1 MKGEGNM
8 QKMYLFVTITKRDDC
23 NEFTEFFTSKE
34 VPILYSTP
42 CEGTVRQK
50 TLDLFGLEESH
61 KTVHYCVVT
70 ANKKNELMKA
80 LTREMAIDLP
90 DRGIALSIPLT
101 SMGGRRPIEL
111 YANGHEN
118 DEEEEHDMQEK
129 QMELIVAICEKGH
142 TEYVMDAARN
152 AGARGGTV
160 VHAKGTGSKYSS
172 KFFGISIAEE
182 KEMIYI
188 VSSTEQKKDIMKSI
202 MENAGIDTQAHTI
215 VFSLPVSDTAGLRL
229 FEENKE

>member
-1 MKGEGNM
+1 M
-8 QKMYLFVTITKRDDC
+8 LTITQRDQSE
-23 NEFTEFFTSKE
+23 EFTDFFTSKE
-34 VPILYSTP
+34 VPVIYSTT
-42 CEGTVRQK
+42 CEGTVRERTLSLFGFEK
-50 TLDLFGLEESH
+50 TL

-70 ANKKNELMKA
+70 NNKKNELIKG

-90 DRGIALSIPLT
+90 NRGIAVSIPLT
-101 SMGGRRPIEL
+101 SMGGKRAL
-111 YANGHEN
+111 DMYANGHEN
-118 DEEEEHDMQEK
+118 DDEEEQIMQDK

-142 TEYVMDAARN
+142 TETVMDAARE

-160 VHAKGTGSKYSS
+160 VRAKGTGSKYTN

-188 VSSTEQKKDIMKSI
+188 VAGENQKKAIMRAI
-202 MENAGIDTQAHTI
+202 MDNAGIDSEAHTI

-229 FEENKE
+229 LDPEE

>member
-1 MKGEGNM
+1 M
-8 QKMYLFVTITKRDDC
+8 QKMYLLITITQRDHSD
-23 NEFTEFFTSKE
+23 EFTNFFNSKE
-34 VPILYSTP
+34 VPVIYSTT
-42 CEGTVRQK
+42 CEGTVREK
-50 TLDLFGLEESH
+50 TLSLFGFEKTL

-70 ANKKNELMKA
+70 NNKKNELIKG

-90 DRGIALSIPLT
+90 NRGIAVSIPLT
-101 SMGGRRPIEL
+101 SMGGKRALDL

-118 DEEEEHDMQEK
+118 DEEEEQIMQDK

-142 TEYVMDAARN
+142 TETVMDAARE

-160 VHAKGTGSKYSS
+160 VHAKGTGSKYTN

-188 VSSTEQKKDIMKSI
+188 VAGENQKKEIMRAI
-202 MENAGIDTQAHTI
+202 MDNAGIDSEAHTI

-229 FEENKE
+229 LDPEE

>member
-1 MKGEGNM
+1 M
-8 QKMYLFVTITKRDDC
+8 QKMYLFITITQRDDS
-23 NEFTEFFTSKE
+23 NEFTNFFNSKD
-34 VPILYSTP
+34 VSVIYSTP

-50 TLDLFGLEESH
+50 TLSLFGLEETL

-70 ANKKNELMKA
+70 ANKKNELIKT

-90 DRGIALSIPLT
+90 NRGIAVAIPLT
-101 SMGGRRPIEL
+101 SMGGKRALEM

-118 DEEEEHDMQEK
+118 DIEEEQIMQEK

-142 TEYVMDAARN
+142 TETVMDAARS

-160 VHAKGTGSKYSS
+160 VHAKGTGSKYTS

-188 VSSTEQKKDIMKSI
+188 VASAEQKRDIMRAI
-202 MENAGIDTQAHTI
+202 MDNAGIDSEAHTI
-215 VFSLPVSDTAGLRL
+215 VFSLPVSDTAGLRI
-229 FEENKE
+229 FDQTI

>member
-1 MKGEGNM
+1 M
-8 QKMYLFVTITKRDDC
+8 QKMYLFITITKRDDSD
-23 NEFTEFFTSKE
+23 EFTNFFNSKD
-34 VPILYSTP
+34 VSVIYSTP

-50 TLDLFGLEESH
+50 TLSLFGLDETL

-70 ANKKNELMKA
+70 SNKKNELIKA
-80 LTREMAIDLP
+80 LTREMTIDLP
-90 DRGIALSIPLT
+90 DRGIAVAIPLT
-101 SMGGRRPIEL
+101 SMGGKRALEM

-118 DEEEEHDMQEK
+118 DTEEEQIMQEK

-142 TEYVMDAARN
+142 TETVMDAARS

-160 VHAKGTGSKYSS
+160 VHAKGTGSKYTS

-188 VSSTEQKKDIMKSI
+188 VASAEQKRDIMQSI
-202 MENAGIDTQAHTI
+202 MDNAGIDSDAHTI
-215 VFSLPVSDTAGLRL
+215 VFSLPVSDTAGLRI
-229 FEENKE
+229 FDQTE

>member
-1 MKGEGNM
+1 M
-8 QKMYLFVTITKRDDC
+8 QKMYLFITITKRDDSD
-23 NEFTEFFTSKE
+23 EFTNFFNSKD
-34 VPILYSTP
+34 VSVIYSTP
-42 CEGTVRQK
+42 CEGTVRQR
-50 TLDLFGLEESH
+50 TLSLFGLEESL

-70 ANKKNELMKA
+70 SNKKNELIKT

-101 SMGGRRPIEL
+101 SMGGKRALEM

-118 DEEEEHDMQEK
+118 DTQEEHNMQNK

-142 TEYVMDAARN
+142 TETVMDAARS

-160 VHAKGTGSKYSS
+160 IHAKGTGSKYTS

-188 VSSTEQKKDIMKSI
+188 VSSQENKKDIMRAI
-202 MENAGIDTQAHTI
+202 MDNAGIDSEAHTI
-215 VFSLPVSDTAGLRL
+215 VFSLPVSDTAGLRI
-229 FEENKE
+229 FEEDK

>member
-1 MKGEGNM
+1 M
-8 QKMYLFVTITKRDDC
+8 QKMYLLITITQRDHSD
-23 NEFTEFFTSKE
+23 EFTNFFNSKE
-34 VPILYSTP
+34 VPVIYSTT
-42 CEGTVRQK
+42 CEGTVRERTLSLFGFEK
-50 TLDLFGLEESH
+50 TL

-70 ANKKNELMKA
+70 NNKKNELIKG

-90 DRGIALSIPLT
+90 NRGIAVSIPLT
-101 SMGGRRPIEL
+101 SMGGKRAL
-111 YANGHEN
+111 DMYANGHEN
-118 DEEEEHDMQEK
+118 DDEEEQIMQDK

-142 TEYVMDAARN
+142 TETVMDAARE

-188 VSSTEQKKDIMKSI
+188 VAGENQKKGIMRAI
-202 MENAGIDTQAHTI
+202 MDNAGIDSEAHTI

-229 FEENKE
+229 LDPEE

>member
-1 MKGEGNM
+1 M
-8 QKMYLFVTITKRDDC
+8 QKMYLLITITQRDHSD
-23 NEFTEFFTSKE
+23 EFTNFFNSKE
-34 VPILYSTP
+34 VPVIYSTT
-42 CEGTVRQK
+42 CEGTVREK
-50 TLDLFGLEESH
+50 TLSLFGFEKTL

-70 ANKKNELMKA
+70 NNKKNELIKG

-90 DRGIALSIPLT
+90 DRGIAVSIPLT
-101 SMGGRRPIEL
+101 SMGGKRALDL

-118 DEEEEHDMQEK
+118 DEEEEQIMQDK
-129 QMELIVAICEKGH
+129 QMELIVAICEKGY
-142 TEYVMDAARN
+142 TETVMDAARE

-160 VHAKGTGSKYSS
+160 VHAKGTGSKYSN

-188 VSSTEQKKDIMKSI
+188 VASENQKKEIMRAI
-202 MENAGIDTQAHTI
+202 MDNAGIDSDAHTI

-229 FEENKE
+229 LDPEE

>member
-1 MKGEGNM
+1 
-8 QKMYLFVTITKRDDC
+8 MYLLITITQRDHSD
-23 NEFTEFFTSKE
+23 EFTNFFNSKE
-34 VPILYSTP
+34 VPVIYSTT
-42 CEGTVRQK
+42 CEGTVRERTLSLFGFEK
-50 TLDLFGLEESH
+50 TL

-70 ANKKNELMKA
+70 NNKKNELIKG

-90 DRGIALSIPLT
+90 NRGIAVSIPLT
-101 SMGGRRPIEL
+101 SMGGKRAL
-111 YANGHEN
+111 DMYANGHEN
-118 DEEEEHDMQEK
+118 DDEEEQIMQDK

-142 TEYVMDAARN
+142 TETVMDAARE

-188 VSSTEQKKDIMKSI
+188 VAGENQKKGIMRAI
-202 MENAGIDTQAHTI
+202 MDNAGIDSEAHTI

-229 FEENKE
+229 LDPEE

>member
-1 MKGEGNM
+1 M
-8 QKMYLFVTITKRDDC
+8 QKMYLFITITKRDDGD
-23 NEFTEFFTSKE
+23 EFTNFFNSKD
-34 VPILYSTP
+34 VSVIYSTP

-50 TLDLFGLEESH
+50 TLSLFGLEETL

-70 ANKKNELMKA
+70 HNKKNELIKA

-90 DRGIALSIPLT
+90 GRGIAVAIPLT
-101 SMGGRRPIEL
+101 SMGGKRALEM

-118 DEEEEHDMQEK
+118 DIEEEQIMQEK

-142 TEYVMDAARN
+142 TETVMEAARD

-160 VHAKGTGSKYSS
+160 IHAKGTGSKYTS

-188 VSSTEQKKDIMKSI
+188 VSSSEQKKDIMRGI
-202 MENAGIDTQAHTI
+202 MDNAGIDSEAHTI
-215 VFSLPVSDTAGLRL
+215 VFSLPVSDTAGLRI
-229 FEENKE
+229 FDET

>member
-1 MKGEGNM
+1 M
-8 QKMYLFVTITKRDDC
+8 QKMYLFITITQRDDSD
-23 NEFTEFFTSKE
+23 EFTNFFNSKD
-34 VPILYSTP
+34 VSVIYSTP

-50 TLDLFGLEESH
+50 TLSLFGLEETL

-70 ANKKNELMKA
+70 ANKKNELIKT

-90 DRGIALSIPLT
+90 NRGIAVAIPLT
-101 SMGGRRPIEL
+101 SMGGKRALEM

-118 DEEEEHDMQEK
+118 DIEEEQIMQEK

-142 TEYVMDAARN
+142 TETVMDAARS

-160 VHAKGTGSKYSS
+160 VRAKGTGSKYTS

-188 VSSTEQKKDIMKSI
+188 VASAEQKRDIMQAI
-202 MENAGIDTQAHTI
+202 MDNAGIDSEAHTI
-215 VFSLPVSDTAGLRL
+215 VFSLPVSDTAGLRI
-229 FEENKE
+229 FDQTI

>member
-1 MKGEGNM
+1 M
-8 QKMYLFVTITKRDDC
+8 QKMYLLITITQRDHSD
-23 NEFTEFFTSKE
+23 EFTNFFNSKE
-34 VPILYSTP
+34 VPVIYSTT
-42 CEGTVRQK
+42 CEGTVRERTLSLFGFEK
-50 TLDLFGLEESH
+50 TL

-70 ANKKNELMKA
+70 NNKKNELIKG

-90 DRGIALSIPLT
+90 NRGIAVSIPLT
-101 SMGGRRPIEL
+101 SMGGKRAL
-111 YANGHEN
+111 DMYANGHEN
-118 DEEEEHDMQEK
+118 DDEEEQIMQDK

-142 TEYVMDAARN
+142 TETVMDAARE

-160 VHAKGTGSKYSS
+160 VHAKGTGSKYSN

-188 VSSTEQKKDIMKSI
+188 VAGENQKKEIMRAI
-202 MENAGIDTQAHTI
+202 MDNAGIDSEAHTI

-229 FEENKE
+229 LDPEE

>member
-1 MKGEGNM
+1 M
-8 QKMYLFVTITKRDDC
+8 QKMYLMITITQRDESD
-23 NEFTEFFTSKE
+23 EFTNFFESKE
-34 VPILYSTP
+34 VPVIYSTP

-50 TLDLFGLEESH
+50 TLSLFGLEETA

-70 ANKKNELMKA
+70 ANKKKELIKA
-80 LTREMAIDLP
+80 LTIEMAIDIP
-90 DRGIALSIPLT
+90 NRGISVAIPLT
-101 SMGGRRPIEL
+101 SMGGHRALEM

-118 DEEEEHDMQEK
+118 DDEEEQVMQEK

-142 TEYVMDAARN
+142 TETVMDAARE

-160 VHAKGTGSKYSS
+160 VHAKGTGAKYSS

-188 VSSTEQKKDIMKSI
+188 VASAEQKKDIMRGI
-202 MENAGIDTQAHTI
+202 MDNAGIDSEAHTI
-215 VFSLPVSDTAGLRL
+215 VFSLPVSDTAGLRI
-229 FEENKE
+229 FDQTI

>member
-1 MKGEGNM
+1 M
-8 QKMYLFVTITKRDDC
+8 QKMYLLITITQRDHSD
-23 NEFTEFFTSKE
+23 EFTNFFNSKE
-34 VPILYSTP
+34 VPVIYSTT
-42 CEGTVRQK
+42 CEGTVRERTLSLFGFEK
-50 TLDLFGLEESH
+50 TL

-70 ANKKNELMKA
+70 NNKKNELIKG

-90 DRGIALSIPLT
+90 DRGIAVSIPLT
-101 SMGGRRPIEL
+101 SMGGKRAL
-111 YANGHEN
+111 DMYANGHEN
-118 DEEEEHDMQEK
+118 DDEEEQIMQDK

-142 TEYVMDAARN
+142 TETVMDAARE

-160 VHAKGTGSKYSS
+160 VHAKGTGSKYSN

-188 VSSTEQKKDIMKSI
+188 VAGENQKKEIMRAI
-202 MENAGIDTQAHTI
+202 MDNAGIDSEAHTI

-229 FEENKE
+229 LDPEE

>member
-1 MKGEGNM
+1 M
-8 QKMYLFVTITKRDDC
+8 QKMYLFITITQRDDS
-23 NEFTEFFTSKE
+23 NEFTNFFNSKD
-34 VPILYSTP
+34 VSVIYSTP

-50 TLDLFGLEESH
+50 TLSLFGLEETL

-70 ANKKNELMKA
+70 ANKKNELIKT

-90 DRGIALSIPLT
+90 NRGIAVAIPLT
-101 SMGGRRPIEL
+101 SMGGRRALEM

-118 DEEEEHDMQEK
+118 DIEEEQIMQEK

-142 TEYVMDAARN
+142 TETVMDAARS

-160 VHAKGTGSKYSS
+160 VHAKGTGSKYTS

-188 VSSTEQKKDIMKSI
+188 VASAEQKRDIMQAI
-202 MENAGIDTQAHTI
+202 MDNAGIDSEAHTI
-215 VFSLPVSDTAGLRL
+215 VFSLPVSDTAGLRI
-229 FEENKE
+229 FDQTI

>member
-1 MKGEGNM
+1 M

-23 NEFTEFFTSKE
+23 DEFTEFFTSKE

-42 CEGTVRQK
+42 CDGTVRRK

-70 ANKKNELMKA
+70 ANKKNELIKG

-111 YANGHEN
+111 FANGHEN
-118 DEEEEHDMQEK
+118 DEEEEHTMQGK

-142 TEYVMDAARN
+142 TDSVMDAARD

-160 VHAKGTGSKYSS
+160 IHAKGTGSKYSS

-188 VSSTEQKKDIMKSI
+188 VAGENQKKEIMRAI
-202 MENAGIDTQAHTI
+202 MDNAGIDSDAHTI

-229 FEENKE
+229 LDPEE

>member
-1 MKGEGNM
+1 M
-8 QKMYLFVTITKRDDC
+8 QKMYLFITITKRDDC
-23 NEFTEFFTSKE
+23 DEFTEFFTSKE

-50 TLDLFGLEESH
+50 TLSLFGLEESH

-80 LTREMAIDLP
+80 LTREMTIDLP
-90 DRGIALSIPLT
+90 DRGIALSIPLS

-111 YANGHEN
+111 FANGHEN
-118 DEEEEHDMQEK
+118 DEEEESTMQEN
-129 QMELIVAICEKGH
+129 QMELIIAICEKGH
-142 TEYVMDAARN
+142 TDFVMDAARE

-160 VHAKGTGSKYSS
+160 IHAKGTGSKYSS

-188 VSSTEQKKDIMKSI
+188 VSSSENKKDIMKSI
-202 MENAGIDTQAHTI
+202 MERAGVDTEAHTI
-215 VFSLPVSDTAGLRL
+215 VFSLPVSDTAGLRI
-229 FEENKE
+229 FNDEKQ

>member
-1 MKGEGNM
+1 M
-8 QKMYLFVTITKRDDC
+8 QKMYLMITITEREQSD
-23 NEFTEFFTSKE
+23 EFTSFFEKKE
-34 VPILYSTP
+34 VPVIYSTP

-50 TLDLFGLEESH
+50 TLSLFGLEKTE

-70 ANKKNELMKA
+70 QNKKNELIKT
-80 LTREMAIDLP
+80 LTHEMAIDLP
-90 DRGIALSIPLT
+90 NRGISVAIPLT
-101 SMGGRRPIEL
+101 SMGGKRALEM

-118 DEEEEHDMQEK
+118 DNEEEQIMQEK

-142 TEYVMDAARN
+142 TETVMDAARE

-188 VSSTEQKKDIMKSI
+188 VVTAEQKRDIMQGI
-202 MENAGIDTQAHTI
+202 MDNAGIDSEAHTI

-229 FEENKE
+229 FDQTI

>member
-1 MKGEGNM
+1 M
-8 QKMYLFVTITKRDDC
+8 QKMYLFITITQRDDS
-23 NEFTEFFTSKE
+23 NEFTNFFNSKD
-34 VPILYSTP
+34 VSVIYSTP

-50 TLDLFGLEESH
+50 TLSLFGLEETL

-70 ANKKNELMKA
+70 ANKKNELIKT

-90 DRGIALSIPLT
+90 NRGIAVAIPLT
-101 SMGGRRPIEL
+101 SMGGKRALEM

-118 DEEEEHDMQEK
+118 DIEEEQIMQEK

-142 TEYVMDAARN
+142 TETVMDAARS

-160 VHAKGTGSKYSS
+160 VHAKGTGSKYTS

-188 VSSTEQKKDIMKSI
+188 VASAEQKRDIMRAI
-202 MENAGIDTQAHTI
+202 MDNAGIDSEAHTI
-215 VFSLPVSDTAGLRL
+215 VFSLPVSDTAGLRI
-229 FEENKE
+229 FDQTE

>member
-1 MKGEGNM
+1 M
-8 QKMYLFVTITKRDDC
+8 QKMYLFITITQRDHSD
-23 NEFTEFFTSKE
+23 EFTEFFKSKE
-34 VPILYSTP
+34 VPVIYSTH

-50 TLDLFGLEESH
+50 TLSLFGLEETL

-70 ANKKNELMKA
+70 HNKKNELIKT

-90 DRGIALSIPLT
+90 NRGIAVAIPLT
-101 SMGGRRPIEL
+101 SMGGKRAVEM

-118 DEEEEHDMQEK
+118 DNQEEQIMQEK

-142 TEYVMDAARN
+142 TETVMDAARN

-160 VHAKGTGSKYSS
+160 VHAKGTGSKYTN

-188 VSSTEQKKDIMKSI
+188 VATEEQKKGIMQGI
-202 MENAGIDTQAHTI
+202 MDNAGIDSEAHTI

-229 FEENKE
+229 FDEQ

>member
-1 MKGEGNM
+1 M
-8 QKMYLFVTITKRDDC
+8 QKMYLLITITQRDDSD
-23 NEFTEFFTSKE
+23 EFTNFFNSKE
-34 VPILYSTP
+34 VPVIYSTT
-42 CEGTVRQK
+42 CEGTVRERILSLFGFEK
-50 TLDLFGLEESH
+50 TL

-70 ANKKNELMKA
+70 NNKKNELIKG

-90 DRGIALSIPLT
+90 NRGIAVSIPLT
-101 SMGGRRPIEL
+101 SMGGKRAL
-111 YANGHEN
+111 DMYANGHEN
-118 DEEEEHDMQEK
+118 DDEEEQIMQDK

-142 TEYVMDAARN
+142 TETVMDAARE

-160 VHAKGTGSKYSS
+160 VRAKGTGSKYTN

-188 VSSTEQKKDIMKSI
+188 VAGENQKKAIMRAI
-202 MENAGIDTQAHTI
+202 MDNAGIDSDAHTI

-229 FEENKE
+229 LDPEE

>member
-1 MKGEGNM
+1 M
-8 QKMYLFVTITKRDDC
+8 QKMYLLITITQRDDGE
-23 NEFTEFFTSKE
+23 EFTDFFNSKE
-34 VPILYSTP
+34 VPIIYSTP

-50 TLDLFGLEESH
+50 TLSLFGLEKTQ

-70 ANKKNELMKA
+70 QNKKNELIKT

-90 DRGIALSIPLT
+90 NRGIAVAIPLT
-101 SMGGRRPIEL
+101 SMGGRRAVEM

-118 DEEEEHDMQEK
+118 DVQEEQIMQEK

-142 TEYVMDAARN
+142 TETVMDAARD

-160 VHAKGTGSKYSS
+160 IHAKGTGSKYSS

-188 VSSTEQKKDIMKSI
+188 VATEEQKRSI
-202 MENAGIDTQAHTI
+202 MQGIMDNAGIDSEAHTI
-215 VFSLPVSDTAGLRL
+215 VFSLPVSDTAGLRI
-229 FEENKE
+229 FDETI

>member
-1 MKGEGNM
+1 M
-8 QKMYLFVTITKRDDC
+8 QKMYLLITITQRDHSD
-23 NEFTEFFTSKE
+23 EFTNFFNSKE
-34 VPILYSTP
+34 VPVIYSTT
-42 CEGTVRQK
+42 CEGTVRERTLSLFGFEK
-50 TLDLFGLEESH
+50 TL

-70 ANKKNELMKA
+70 NNKKNELIKG

-90 DRGIALSIPLT
+90 DRGIAVSIPLT
-101 SMGGRRPIEL
+101 SMGGKRAL
-111 YANGHEN
+111 DMYANGHEN
-118 DEEEEHDMQEK
+118 DDEEEQIMQDK

-142 TEYVMDAARN
+142 TETVMDAARE

-160 VHAKGTGSKYSS
+160 VHAKGTGSKYSN

-188 VSSTEQKKDIMKSI
+188 VAGENQKKEIMRAI
-202 MENAGIDTQAHTI
+202 MDNAGIDSDAHTI

-229 FEENKE
+229 LDPEE

>member
-1 MKGEGNM
+1 M
-8 QKMYLFVTITKRDDC
+8 QKMYLLITITQRDHSD
-23 NEFTEFFTSKE
+23 EFTNFFNSKE
-34 VPILYSTP
+34 VPVIYSTT
-42 CEGTVRQK
+42 CEGTVREK
-50 TLDLFGLEESH
+50 TLSLFGFEKTL

-70 ANKKNELMKA
+70 NNKKNELIKG

-90 DRGIALSIPLT
+90 NRGIAVSIPLT
-101 SMGGRRPIEL
+101 SMGGKRALDL

-118 DEEEEHDMQEK
+118 DEEEEQIMQDK

-142 TEYVMDAARN
+142 TETVMDAARE

-160 VHAKGTGSKYSS
+160 VHAKGTGSKYTN

-188 VSSTEQKKDIMKSI
+188 VAGANQKKEIMRAI
-202 MENAGIDTQAHTI
+202 MDNAGIDSEAHTI

-229 FEENKE
+229 LDPEE

>member
-1 MKGEGNM
+1 M
-8 QKMYLFVTITKRDDC
+8 QKMYLFITITQRDDS
-23 NEFTEFFTSKE
+23 NEFTNFFNSKD
-34 VPILYSTP
+34 VSVIYSTP

-50 TLDLFGLEESH
+50 TLSLFGLEETL

-70 ANKKNELMKA
+70 ANKKNELIKT

-90 DRGIALSIPLT
+90 NRGIAVAIPLT
-101 SMGGRRPIEL
+101 SMGGRRALEM

-118 DEEEEHDMQEK
+118 DIEEEQIMQEK

-142 TEYVMDAARN
+142 TETVMDAARS

-160 VHAKGTGSKYSS
+160 VHAKGTGSKYTS

-188 VSSTEQKKDIMKSI
+188 VASAEQKRDIMRAI
-202 MENAGIDTQAHTI
+202 MDNAGIDSEAHTI
-215 VFSLPVSDTAGLRL
+215 VFSLPVSDTAGLRI
-229 FEENKE
+229 FDQTI

>member
-1 MKGEGNM
+1 M
-8 QKMYLFVTITKRDDC
+8 QKMYLLITITQRDHSD
-23 NEFTEFFTSKE
+23 EFTNFFNSKE
-34 VPILYSTP
+34 VPVIYSTT
-42 CEGTVRQK
+42 CEGTVRERTLSLFGFEK
-50 TLDLFGLEESH
+50 TL

-70 ANKKNELMKA
+70 NNKKNELIKG

-90 DRGIALSIPLT
+90 NRGIAVSIPLT
-101 SMGGRRPIEL
+101 SMGGKRAL
-111 YANGHEN
+111 DMYANGHEN
-118 DEEEEHDMQEK
+118 DDEEEQIMQDK

-142 TEYVMDAARN
+142 TETVMDAARE

-160 VHAKGTGSKYSS
+160 VHAKGTGSKYTN

-188 VSSTEQKKDIMKSI
+188 VAGENQKKEIMRAI
-202 MENAGIDTQAHTI
+202 MDNAGIDSEAHTI

-229 FEENKE
+229 LDPEE

>member
-1 MKGEGNM
+1 M
-8 QKMYLFVTITKRDDC
+8 QKMYLMLTITQRDQSD
-23 NEFTEFFTSKE
+23 EFTNFFGSKE
-34 VPILYSTP
+34 VPIIYSTT

-50 TLDLFGLEESH
+50 TLSLFGLEKTE

-70 ANKKNELMKA
+70 ANKKNELIKT
-80 LTREMAIDLP
+80 LTHEMAIDLP
-90 DRGIALSIPLT
+90 NRGISVAIPLT
-101 SMGGRRPIEL
+101 SMGGKRALEM

-118 DEEEEHDMQEK
+118 DIEEEQIMQDK
-129 QMELIVAICEKGH
+129 QMELIVAICEKGY
-142 TEYVMDAARN
+142 TETVMDAARE

-188 VSSTEQKKDIMKSI
+188 VATAEQKKSI
-202 MENAGIDTQAHTI
+202 MQGIMDNAGIDSDAHTI

-229 FEENKE
+229 FEQTI

>member
-1 MKGEGNM
+1 M
-8 QKMYLFVTITKRDDC
+8 QKMYLFITITKRDDSD
-23 NEFTEFFTSKE
+23 EFTNFFNAKDVS
-34 VPILYSTP
+34 VIYSTP

-50 TLDLFGLEESH
+50 TLSLFGLEESL

-70 ANKKNELMKA
+70 ANKKNELIKS
-80 LTREMAIDLP
+80 LTREMTIDLP
-90 DRGIALSIPLT
+90 DRGIAVAIPLT
-101 SMGGRRPIEL
+101 SMGGKRALEM

-118 DEEEEHDMQEK
+118 DTQEEQIMQEK

-142 TEYVMDAARN
+142 TEEVMEAARE

-160 VHAKGTGSKYSS
+160 IHAKGTGSKYTS

-188 VSSTEQKKDIMKSI
+188 VASTEQKKDIMRAI
-202 MENAGIDTQAHTI
+202 MDNAGIDSDAHTI
-215 VFSLPVSDTAGLRL
+215 AFSLPVSDTAGLRL
-229 FEENKE
+229 FEEDK

>member
-1 MKGEGNM
+1 M
-8 QKMYLFVTITKRDDC
+8 QKMYLFVTITKRDDSD
-23 NEFTEFFTSKE
+23 EFTEFFASKE

-50 TLDLFGLEESH
+50 TLALFGLEESH
-61 KTVHYCVVT
+61 KTVHYCIVT
-70 ANKKNELMKA
+70 ANKKNELIKS

-101 SMGGRRPIEL
+101 SMGGKRPIEMF
-111 YANGHEN
+111 ANGHEN
-118 DEEEEHDMQEK
+118 DEEEEHIMQEK

-142 TEYVMDAARN
+142 TDAVMDAAR
-152 AGARGGTV
+152 AVGARGGTV

-188 VSSTEQKKDIMKSI
+188 VSSLENKKDIMKAI
-202 MENAGIDTQAHTI
+202 MENAGIDTEAHTI

-229 FEENKE
+229 FDFQNEQ

>member
-1 MKGEGNM
+1 M
-8 QKMYLFVTITKRDDC
+8 QKMYLLITITQRDDSD
-23 NEFTEFFTSKE
+23 EFTNFFNSKE
-34 VPILYSTP
+34 VPVIYSTT
-42 CEGTVRQK
+42 CEGTVRERTLSLFGFEK
-50 TLDLFGLEESH
+50 TL

-70 ANKKNELMKA
+70 NNKKNELIKG

-90 DRGIALSIPLT
+90 NRGIAVSIPLT
-101 SMGGRRPIEL
+101 SMGGKRAL
-111 YANGHEN
+111 DMYANGHEN
-118 DEEEEHDMQEK
+118 DDEEEQIMQDK

-142 TEYVMDAARN
+142 TETVMDAARE

-160 VHAKGTGSKYSS
+160 VRAKGTGSKYTN

-188 VSSTEQKKDIMKSI
+188 VAGENQKKAIMRAI
-202 MENAGIDTQAHTI
+202 MDNAGIDSDAHTI

-229 FEENKE
+229 LDPEE

>member
-1 MKGEGNM
+1 M
-8 QKMYLFVTITKRDDC
+8 QKMYLFMTITQRDQSD
-23 NEFTEFFTSKE
+23 EFTEFFSSKE
-34 VPILYSTP
+34 VPVIYSTP

-50 TLDLFGLEESH
+50 TLSLFGLEKTE

-70 ANKKNELMKA
+70 QNKKNELIKT
-80 LTREMAIDLP
+80 LTHEMAIDLP
-90 DRGIALSIPLT
+90 NRGIAVAIPLT
-101 SMGGRRPIEL
+101 SMGGKRAVEM

-118 DEEEEHDMQEK
+118 DIEEEQIMQNK

-142 TEYVMDAARN
+142 TETVMDAARE

-188 VSSTEQKKDIMKSI
+188 VVTAEQKREIMQGI
-202 MENAGIDTQAHTI
+202 MDNAGIDSDAHTI

-229 FEENKE
+229 FDQTI